1 VTDTL
6 ERLPKAGHGMQPQ
19 AKEAHAGAS
28 VHLGYLAWLLAGLLG
43 ALAAFYFVLL
53 ALRATDNLPPPA
65 FTNSLCVD
73 EKLSFLREHPAHSP
87 NLLVIGSSVAWRHFD
102 SATVAR
108 IAPGIRPLNGGFCGL
123 RANQAVFAANWL
135 LDRQPTVEQVL
146 MIVAPQDFAECR
158 KNATAVFDR
167 QDVDSFVYG
176 SSASRW
182 PYYMQYFSPG
192 SLIGNARR
200 VKDKRANLI
209 ELDPLVFTPF
219 ADGPLDTTTS
229 QPTLSY
235 DRPEAL
241 DSTCFSALKSL
252 ATRVQQEGRQLTVVT
267 TPLHPDWKAEHDPG
281 AEFLHDF
288 EAKLLAVLK
297 PTQAKF
303 WNADKQWKTDRAS
316 FTDAI
321 HLRWSAAQEFS
332 AVLAR
337 LLASQRTSGAASGT
351 RETIPLPGGVPGN
364 GN

>member
-1 VTDTL
+1 VSDTL
-6 ERLPKAGHGMQPQ
+6 ERLPKAGHGMPPQ
-19 AKEAHAGAS
+19 TKEAQAAAS

-73 EKLSFLREHPAHSP
+73 EKLSFLREHPARSP
-87 NLLVIGSSVAWRHFD
+87 NLLVIGSSVAWRHVD

-108 IAPGIRPLNGGFCGL
+108 VAPGLRPLNGGFCGL

-146 MIVAPQDFAECR
+146 MIVAPQDFAGCR

-167 QDVDSFVYG
+167 EDVDRFVYG
-176 SSASRW
+176 SGASSW
-182 PYYMQYFSPG
+182 PYYLQYFSPS

-219 ADGPLDTTTS
+219 ADGPLDTKSS

-235 DRPEAL
+235 DQPEAL
-241 DSTCFSALKSL
+241 DSACFSALKSL
-252 ATRVQQEGRQLTVVT
+252 ATRVHQEGRQLTVVT
-267 TPLHPDWKAEHDPG
+267 TPLHPDWKAQHDPS
-281 AEFLHDF
+281 AAFLNDF
-288 EAKLLAVLK
+288 DAKLLAALQ
-297 PTQAKF
+297 PTHARY
-303 WNADKQWKTDRAS
+303 WNADREWKTDPAS

-321 HLRWSAAQEFS
+321 HLRWSAAKDFS

-337 LLASQRTSGAASGT
+337 HLVSQEKGDAAAGT
-351 RETIPLPGGVPGN
+351 RATEQLKTHKF
-364 GN
+364 